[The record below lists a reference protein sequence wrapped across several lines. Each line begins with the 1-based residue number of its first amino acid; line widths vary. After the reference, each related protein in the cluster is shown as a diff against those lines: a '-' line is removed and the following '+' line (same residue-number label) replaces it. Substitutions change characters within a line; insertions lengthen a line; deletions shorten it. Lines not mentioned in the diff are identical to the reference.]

1 MSYPPT
7 IETILKPLVAST
19 RALPGWSFDITNS
32 DTSRDPA
39 LGEGYQLE
47 IEVHFEDS
55 YHPGHKRGV
64 IHCFLVPNAS
74 YDYRAWRK
82 WLFDQCMLVQQH
94 ELAEF
99 FRQQVPNPHTNL
111 ENDFIEFKPFRPHH
125 GHGRNP
131 YQVLE
136 VGTEEDAQMQPGELP
151 NGETAVWLTFVAID
165 PGAPDI
171 DHFTVS
177 GEPTRPT
184 TM

>member
-1 MSYPPT
+1 MTDYPPT
-7 IETILKPLVAST
+7 IETILKPLVKST
-19 RALPGWSFDITNS
+19 KALPGWSFEVTNS

-39 LGEGYQLE
+39 LGDGYQLE

-55 YHPGHKRGV
+55 YHPERKRGV

-82 WLFDQCMLVQQH
+82 WFFDQCMLVQQH

-99 FRQQVPNPHTNL
+99 FRQIISTTATTESDEIT
-111 ENDFIEFKPFRPHH
+111 ENSFKPFRPNH

-136 VGTEEDAQMQPGELP
+136 VGTEEDAQMQPGGFR
-151 NGETAVWLTFVAID
+151 NSTDHAIWLTYLATVN
-165 PGAPDI
+165 PGNGDG
-171 DHFTVS
+171 D
-177 GEPTRPT
+177 PT
-184 TM
+184 TPSTM